1 MKKQFTL
8 AAAALIA
15 GISLLSAC
23 KKEEVVKKYAK
34 LNVVHAGV
42 STPGVNIKLGDSTST
57 KLNNFVLGYLANTGY
72 QPAEEGTKTLF
83 VNTFLVGSQDTLLT
97 KTELI
102 LKEKMN
108 YSVFI
113 VDSFSTP
120 TTIFVGDDW
129 KNPENG
135 QAMIRMLQLSPNA
148 PRLDVTN
155 DTGKK
160 YFANMAYK
168 NVSGYTAIDA
178 GVYQWELRDTN
189 STNIIAELP
198 TMIFNTGKVYTI
210 YIHGIDKMAGEKRLM
225 TSVIVNKD

>member
-8 AAAALIA
+8 AATALIA

-23 KKEEVVKKYAK
+23 KKEEVVKKYARV
-34 LNVVHAGV
+34 NVVHAGV
-42 STPGVNIKLGDSTST
+42 STPGVNIILSDST
-57 KLNNFVLGYLANTGY
+57 KLNNFVLQYLGNTGY
-72 QPAEEGTKTLF
+72 QKVEEGTKMMN
-83 VNTFLVGSQDTLLT
+83 VNTFLVGSKDTLLT

-148 PRLDVTN
+148 PRLDVSN
-155 DTGKK
+155 DTGKV
-160 YFANMAYK
+160 YFKNMAYK
-168 NVSGYTAIDA
+168 NVSGYTPIDA

-189 STNIIAELP
+189 STKIIAELP

-210 YIHGIDKMAGEKRLM
+210 YIHGIHKMAGEKRLM
-225 TSVIVNKD
+225 TSMIVNQD